1 MRVFLV
7 GSAFCFAAIFCSAA
21 AVSAADR
28 ARHVTVHAS
37 GSFQKYGMTD
47 VDNAMRATLNAYPG
61 SRADKD
67 KIESGAGYGG
77 GVRLWTSDRVFIPL
91 ELQRIL
97 ASNSG
102 SGPYAGQTYTVEL
115 NVPAVALTTGVGY
128 VLFDR
133 RPVRLAL
140 SGGAGYYVCTGE
152 IVTRGPGVAERR
164 DLEGSGFGFHG
175 MGIVLARVGG
185 RLDLELGGGYRFA
198 RTTDITSGGQRFRNS
213 DGSLARIDWSG
224 ITGRAGL
231 SVRVSSE

>member
-61 SRADKD
+61 YRADKD

-77 GVRLWTSDRVFIPL
+77 GVRLWTSDRVFIRL
-91 ELQRIL
+91 EIPRIV

-102 SGPYAGQTYTVEL
+102 CGPCAGQHYPVE
-115 NVPAVALTTGVGY
+115 VQVAGVALTT
-128 VLFDR
+128 
-133 RPVRLAL
+133 
-140 SGGAGYYVCTGE
+140 
-152 IVTRGPGVAERR
+152 
-164 DLEGSGFGFHG
+164 
-175 MGIVLARVGG
+175 
-185 RLDLELGGGYRFA
+185 
-198 RTTDITSGGQRFRNS
+198 
-213 DGSLARIDWSG
+213 
-224 ITGRAGL
+224 
-231 SVRVSSE
+231 